1 MAAHIDS
8 PVVDLSFVVA
18 VESVSGLATEV
29 PVCNEL
35 PLLLEAAAVHIDST
49 ALGWD
54 FAAFAE
60 LVSGLATEVPGCNEP
75 ASDLAAESGF
85 VGKDTADTAKT
96 QIHCTFPK
104 TPPAVVQ
111 AVPQFVLSYLK
122 TGVSWCFLKPNK
134 CQSSCASI
142 YFPRIHIITIR
153 RFGTTGFTVVFNT
166 IETNGI
172 FYQKE
177 NVVRLEIHKIEK
189 TLGST

>member
-1 MAAHIDS
+1 MALA
-8 PVVDLSFVVA
+8 
-18 VESVSGLATEV
+18 ESVSGLATEV

-35 PLLLEAAAVHIDST
+35 PLLLAEATVHIDSP

-54 FAAFAE
+54 FVAFAE
-60 LVSGLATEVPGCNEP
+60 SVSGLATEVPVCNELQGGNEP
-75 ASDLAAESGF
+75 PSDLAAESGF

-96 QIHCTFPK
+96 QIRCIFPK

-111 AVPQFVLSYLK
+111 AVPKFVLSYLK
-122 TGVSWCFLKPNK
+122 TGVSLCFLKPNN
-134 CQSSCASI
+134 CQFSCASI

-177 NVVRLEIHKIEK
+177 KVTRPLQDESREFCCF
-189 TLGST
+189 LSTVD